1 MTRKLTIWL
10 CAILI
15 TGGAHNASYAANE
28 GLTAEQV
35 FQVLA
40 SEISL
45 QRGEAGIA
53 YQTYMSMARNSSDG
67 KLAQRAMEIAI
78 AANAP
83 ELALDAAKLWDQT
96 NPKEAKEILIT
107 LFMLNQRWA
116 ESIKPAQDLL
126 KTQKN
131 LAGKEKTH

>member
-83 ELALDAAKLWDQT
+83 ELALDAAKL
-96 NPKEAKEILIT
+96 
-107 LFMLNQRWA
+107 
-116 ESIKPAQDLL
+116 
-126 KTQKN
+126 
-131 LAGKEKTH
+131 